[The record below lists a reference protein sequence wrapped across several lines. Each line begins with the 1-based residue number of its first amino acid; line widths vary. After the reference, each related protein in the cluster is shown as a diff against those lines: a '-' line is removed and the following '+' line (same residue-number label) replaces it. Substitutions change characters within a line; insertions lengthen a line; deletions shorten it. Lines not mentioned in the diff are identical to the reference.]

1 MLNPRL
7 ATTVDRPVVA
17 QSPVGPA
24 RAAANWA
31 SVSLADLAPALGTTV
46 AADPRLAEAT
56 FSVRRL
62 KAGETLYRA
71 GDKFDAIYAVRSGF
85 FKTVCVEPAGAEVVL
100 AFPMG
105 GDLVGL
111 DGLDPGRYTA
121 DVVALD
127 TSHVAVLPFA
137 RLVQLGREH
146 RSIERLLYALFSREL
161 VRDHGMI
168 WLLGTLNAE
177 ARVAAF
183 LLDLSERF
191 GRLGYSRASF
201 ALRMTRQELGAYLG
215 IKLETVSR
223 TLSAFAAAGLIAVDR
238 RMVILRDLAG
248 LRRIVEPQDEDS
260 NQPARNAGTASVP
273 CAPGRSPVAAVSRTA
288 PALA

>member
-1 MLNPRL
+1 MLNANA
-7 ATTVDRPVVA
+7 ATLEALPV
-17 QSPVGPA
+17 P
-24 RAAANWA
+24 ANWA
-31 SVSLADLAPALGTTV
+31 TVSLADLAPAFGTTI
-46 AADPRLAEAT
+46 AADTPLAGVT
-56 FSVRRL
+56 FSVRRV

-85 FKTVCVEPAGAEVVL
+85 FKTVSVEPGGAEVVL

-111 DGLDPGRYTA
+111 DGLDSGRYPA

-127 TSHVAVLPFA
+127 TSHVAVLSFA

-146 RSIERLLYALFSREL
+146 PPIERLLYTLFSREL

-168 WLLGTLNAE
+168 WLLGTLGAE

-201 ALRMTRQELGAYLG
+201 ALRMTRQELGSYLG

-223 TLSAFAAAGLIAVDR
+223 TLSAFAAAGLIEVDR
-238 RMVILRDLAG
+238 RLVALRDPAG
-248 LRRIVEPQDEDS
+248 LRRVVEPRDENS
-260 NQPARNAGTASVP
+260 RRLAQLPCPAAKSR
-273 CAPGRSPVAAVSRTA
+273 VAAASRTA
-288 PALA
+288 PALV